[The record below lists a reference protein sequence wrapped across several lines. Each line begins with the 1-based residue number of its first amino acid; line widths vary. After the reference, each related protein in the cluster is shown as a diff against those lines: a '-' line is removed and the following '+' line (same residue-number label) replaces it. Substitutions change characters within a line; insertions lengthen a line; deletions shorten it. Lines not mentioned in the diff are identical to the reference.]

1 MAAPIFNDAETYKFE
16 MGKGITLR
24 DGKDVTIVA
33 TGILV
38 GEAIKAGELLAA
50 EGIDT
55 RIINIH
61 TIKPIDKELMIKASR
76 RDRSYSHLRGT
87 FHYWWLGIC
96 GDGGD
101 CRGSTL

>member
-1 MAAPIFNDAETYKFE
+1 MCIRDS
-16 MGKGITLR
+16 ITLR

-50 EGIDT
+50 EGIDA

-61 TIKPIDKELMIKASR
+61 TIKMCI
-76 RDRSYSHLRGT
+76 RDSQ
-87 FHYWWLGIC
+87 
-96 GDGGD
+96 
-101 CRGSTL
+101 